1 MGSFVKW
8 STEIKDLVGLDA
20 LLSLSRQ
27 ASDYVCAAGC
37 GKPGKATREKSSVL
51 VFMGEGL
58 AVPTMQLAHGKCAN
72 PQIVMVGQ
80 TPTRLEDEPDDVSS
94 VAVLWPDAAGPIP
107 GLIIDHEPEISLVH
121 RSGETADPWVQA
133 LVARDWVL
141 VTEPLQDCP
150 LLPDWVIEVDSRGSG
165 KVADTAGLILL
176 DTLPNP
182 TPEWVQAATQR
193 GAVRTYAGDIRL
205 GLNNPRDAVL
215 GAIAAGRVAAAYIP
229 VSPT

>member
-121 RSGETADPWVQA
+121 RSGRPRTHGFRRWWPAIGCWSLSHCKIARYCPIGLSRSTPAAAEKSPIPRA
-133 LVARDWVL
+133 LSCS
-141 VTEPLQDCP
+141 THC
-150 LLPDWVIEVDSRGSG
+150 
-165 KVADTAGLILL
+165 
-176 DTLPNP
+176 P
-182 TPEWVQAATQR
+182 TPHPSGCRPRHSAELFAPTPAT
-193 GAVRTYAGDIRL
+193 YD
-205 GLNNPRDAVL
+205 
-215 GAIAAGRVAAAYIP
+215 
-229 VSPT
+229 